1 MLTGGHFTHD
11 RDVTPQQRA
20 ETPTGWAQFRI
31 AHLGEDANT
40 SVVLD
45 TSSTGLGFRGGT
57 GSCVIDDYV
66 TRHGS
71 THYGEIACLVAGSHG
86 SSIIVAATTSA
97 WWTAFH
103 TLMEKAVEA
112 YATD

>member
-1 MLTGGHFTHD
+1 M
-11 RDVTPQQRA
+11 
-20 ETPTGWAQFRI
+20 
-31 AHLGEDANT
+31 
-40 SVVLD
+40 
-45 TSSTGLGFRGGT
+45 
-57 GSCVIDDYV
+57 IDDYV